1 MFIPTAVL
9 THFLLPSSTAN
20 RHFLRAMARVG
31 AGSEEFFDTKTKSK
45 WECRVKQQLSKAFQP
60 ALTSVAVDWW
70 QFDENAPKPIQVG
83 ELDTFQDIL
92 HVSSCYSDFVGT
104 YESKV
109 LVLLRVYSVCPHCS
123 VNTLH
128 DFRL

>member
-9 THFLLPSSTAN
+9 THSLLPSSTAN

-45 WECRVKQQLSKAFQP
+45 WERRVKQQLSKAFQP

-70 QFDENAPKPIQVG
+70 QFDENTPKPIQVG
-83 ELDTFQDIL
+83 ELDTF
-92 HVSSCYSDFVGT
+92 
-104 YESKV
+104 
-109 LVLLRVYSVCPHCS
+109 
-123 VNTLH
+123 
-128 DFRL
+128 

>member
-1 MFIPTAVL
+1 MLRF
-9 THFLLPSSTAN
+9 PSSTAN

-45 WECRVKQQLSKAFQP
+45 WERRVKQQLSKAFQP

-83 ELDTFQDIL
+83 YSIMYMWLLIIKDIL
-92 HVSSCYSDFVGT
+92 
-104 YESKV
+104 
-109 LVLLRVYSVCPHCS
+109 PI
-123 VNTLH
+123 
-128 DFRL
+128 